1 MENMP
6 SGGVWRT
13 VWRICL
19 LGGYGERYGEYAFW
33 GGMENSMENMPS
45 GGGMENSM
53 ENMPSGGGMENSM
66 ENMPSRG
73 GMENSMENSLLRG
86 GVKGLN
92 CKRNFLLEGK

>member
-33 GGMENSMENMPS
+33 GGYGEQYGEYAFW
-45 GGGMENSM
+45 GGGMENSV
-53 ENMPSGGGMENSM
+53 

-73 GMENSMENSLLRG
+73 VWRTVWRIAFSGGGGLRG
-86 GVKGLN
+86 
-92 CKRNFLLEGK
+92 

>member
-1 MENMP
+1 
-6 SGGVWRT
+6 
-13 VWRICL
+13 
-19 LGGYGERYGEYAFW
+19 
-33 GGMENSMENMPS
+33 
-45 GGGMENSM
+45 
-53 ENMPSGGGMENSM
+53 M

>member
-6 SGGVWRT
+6 SGGGVWRT

-19 LGGYGERYGEYAFW
+19 LGGYGEQYGEYAFW
-33 GGMENSMENMPS
+33 GVWRTVWRICLL
-45 GGGMENSM
+45 
-53 ENMPSGGGMENSM
+53 GGGMENSM

>member
-1 MENMP
+1 MENSMENMS

-45 GGGMENSM
+45 GGGVWRTVWRICLLGGVWRTVWRIAF
-53 ENMPSGGGMENSM
+53 SG
-66 ENMPSRG
+66 
-73 GMENSMENSLLRG
+73 G

>member
-19 LGGYGERYGEYAFW
+19 L
-33 GGMENSMENMPS
+33 
-45 GGGMENSM
+45 
-53 ENMPSGGGMENSM
+53 GGGMENSM

-73 GMENSMENSLLRG
+73 GMENSMENSLLGG
-86 GVKGLN
+86 GVLRG
-92 CKRNFLLEGK
+92 

>member
-1 MENMP
+1 
-6 SGGVWRT
+6 
-13 VWRICL
+13 
-19 LGGYGERYGEYAFW
+19 
-33 GGMENSMENMPS
+33 
-45 GGGMENSM
+45 M

>member
-6 SGGVWRT
+6 SGGGGMENSMENMSSGGVWRT

-19 LGGYGERYGEYAFW
+19 LGGYGEQYGEYAFW
-33 GGMENSMENMPS
+33 GGVWRTVWRICLLGGVWRTVWRIAFS
-45 GGGMENSM
+45 G
-53 ENMPSGGGMENSM
+53 
-66 ENMPSRG
+66 
-73 GMENSMENSLLRG
+73 G

>member
-19 LGGYGERYGEYAFW
+19 L
-33 GGMENSMENMPS
+33 
-45 GGGMENSM
+45 
-53 ENMPSGGGMENSM
+53 GGGMENSM

>member
-19 LGGYGERYGEYAFW
+19 LGGVWRTVW
-33 GGMENSMENMPS
+33 RICLLGGD
-45 GGGMENSM
+45 
-53 ENMPSGGGMENSM
+53 
-66 ENMPSRG
+66 
-73 GMENSMENSLLRG
+73 MENSMENSLLG
-86 GVKGLN
+86 GGGKGLN

>member
-1 MENMP
+1 MENMS

-19 LGGYGERYGEYAFW
+19 LGGYGEQYGEYAFW
-33 GGMENSMENMPS
+33 
-45 GGGMENSM
+45 
-53 ENMPSGGGMENSM
+53 GGGMENSM

>member
-1 MENMP
+1 MENMPSGGGMENGMENMP

-19 LGGYGERYGEYAFW
+19 L
-33 GGMENSMENMPS
+33 
-45 GGGMENSM
+45 
-53 ENMPSGGGMENSM
+53 GGGMENSM

>member
-6 SGGVWRT
+6 SG
-13 VWRICL
+13 
-19 LGGYGERYGEYAFW
+19 
-33 GGMENSMENMPS
+33 
-45 GGGMENSM
+45 
-53 ENMPSGGGMENSM
+53 GGGMENSM

-92 CKRNFLLEGK
+92 CKRNFLLERK

>member
-1 MENMP
+1 MENMS

-19 LGGYGERYGEYAFW
+19 LGG
-33 GGMENSMENMPS
+33 MENSMENMPS
-45 GGGMENSM
+45 G
-53 ENMPSGGGMENSM
+53 GGGMENSM

>member
-6 SGGVWRT
+6 SGGGVWRT

-19 LGGYGERYGEYAFW
+19 LGGYGEQYGEYAFW
-33 GGMENSMENMPS
+33 
-45 GGGMENSM
+45 GGMENSM

>member
-45 GGGMENSM
+45 GGGMENSV
-53 ENMPSGGGMENSM
+53 

-73 GMENSMENSLLRG
+73 VWRTVWRIAFSGGGGLRG
-86 GVKGLN
+86 
-92 CKRNFLLEGK
+92 

>member
-1 MENMP
+1 MENMPSGGGGYGEQYGEYAFWGGMEHGMENMP

-19 LGGYGERYGEYAFW
+19 L
-33 GGMENSMENMPS
+33 
-45 GGGMENSM
+45 
-53 ENMPSGGGMENSM
+53 GGGMENSM

-86 GVKGLN
+86 GLRG
-92 CKRNFLLEGK
+92 